1 MVEEAGLQS
10 CSSEEYDSRLV
21 ERSYKYKDFFIRQAK
36 SYNLS
41 QEEAEDLFHDF
52 LLRLGENYRN
62 NQFESET
69 KLKGFIGLSIK
80 NSFINLHRRSKR
92 YEQVEIQDYHRGT
105 SETQILSD
113 FIQGL
118 SSQLT
123 YSEKLA
129 IQGWAN
135 GFSYEEIALILK
147 QPVGTI
153 KSRIHNAR
161 IKCKQ
166 AKNKL

>member
-1 MVEEAGLQS
+1 MEEAGLQS

-21 ERSYKYKDFFIRQAK
+21 ERAYKYKDFFIRQAK

-41 QEEAEDLFHDF
+41 QEEAEDLFHDV
-52 LLRLGENYRN
+52 LMSLGENYRN
-62 NQFESET
+62 EQFESES

-80 NSFINLHRRSKR
+80 NSFINLLRRSKR
-92 YEQVEIQDYHRGT
+92 YEKTEIQDYHKGT

-113 FIQGL
+113 LIQGL
-118 SSQLT
+118 NSQLT
-123 YSEKLA
+123 YTERLA

-135 GFSYEEIALILK
+135 GYSYEEIALILK
-147 QPVGTI
+147 KPVGTI
-153 KSRIHNAR
+153 KSRIYRAR